1 VEDVVKVNLFFLD
14 HPEKS
19 GIFNLGTGRA
29 QPFND
34 VACATVNSLRRIN
47 GQSELPLT
55 DLVKQGFIQ
64 YIPFPDDLRGKYQC
78 FTQADL
84 TQLRAAGYSADFL
97 NVEQGVSRYIS
108 WLSENSDFLAS
119 PL

>member
-1 VEDVVKVNLFFLD
+1 
-14 HPEKS
+14 
-19 GIFNLGTGRA
+19 
-29 QPFND
+29 
-34 VACATVNSLRRIN
+34 
-47 GQSELPLT
+47 
-55 DLVKQGFIQ
+55 VKQGLIQ